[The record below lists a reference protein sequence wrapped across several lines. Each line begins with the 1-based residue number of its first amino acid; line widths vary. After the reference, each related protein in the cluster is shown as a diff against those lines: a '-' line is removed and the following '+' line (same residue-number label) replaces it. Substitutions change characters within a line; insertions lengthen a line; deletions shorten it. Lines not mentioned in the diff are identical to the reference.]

1 MKKMSNRMDLVS
13 SNIKAIVCSITY
25 DAEHGRVDYFVERGV
40 EEFHFSAK
48 AMDVS
53 GIRSIEISED
63 LDQLLQSIS
72 PRNPGV
78 VKLLVG
84 KTWSV
89 IDSGEPVK
97 PFDLG

>member
-1 MKKMSNRMDLVS
+1 MDSVS
-13 SNIKAIVCSITY
+13 SNIKTIVLSVTY
-25 DAEHGRVDYFVERGV
+25 DAEQGRVDYFVKRGV
-40 EEFHFSAK
+40 DEFHFSAK

-53 GIRSIEISED
+53 GIRSIEVSED

-72 PRNPGV
+72 PRNPSV

-89 IDSGEPVK
+89 IDSGEPVE